1 MAGGGLPTARLNR
14 YKGRY
19 AEGEGRYGPT
29 PARGRAVLGYV
40 KVARQ
45 HGIEPLELALRFGAP
60 ASTCLMLH
68 TAFVA
73 ELSCPMSLESCLSEV
88 DLLSS
93 WVISPAV
100 HVYS

>member
-29 PARGRAVLGYV
+29 QARKHAVLGYV

-45 HGIEPLELALRFGAP
+45 HSIEPLELALRWGIP
-60 ASTCLMLH
+60 ASTCLRLPVCMAKPFCL
-68 TAFVA
+68 
-73 ELSCPMSLESCLSEV
+73 MSL
-88 DLLSS
+88 
-93 WVISPAV
+93 
-100 HVYS
+100 

>member
-45 HGIEPLELALRFGAP
+45 HGIDPLELALRLGAP
-60 ASTCLMLH
+60 ASTCLTLH
-68 TAFVA
+68 IVCIAK
-73 ELSCPMSLESCLSEV
+73 LSCLMSLDS
-88 DLLSS
+88 
-93 WVISPAV
+93 
-100 HVYS
+100 